1 MVKHHLGKKEEVKVN
16 LQQFKAWMKKKKK
29 NSYFTSDF
37 ELFAYHAF

>member
-16 LQQFKAWMKKKKK
+16 LQQFKAWMKKKKP
-29 NSYFTSDF
+29 SYFTSDF